1 MKCWAGLKKLTP
13 SERRK
18 LFVLLAINVTGISVL
33 LSNPGRTALLEFIA
47 WGKSRQGLAAC
58 VYVLLFAFGAVL
70 HFPEVLLAAAAGYM
84 FDSFLVALASVVCGA
99 TLGAMFAWWM
109 ARALLRDI
117 ITKHVIPRFQWLGV
131 IDRLASDPKKAWRIV
146 CLLRLPFV
154 PYIAMNMA
162 LAVTQ
167 LQFRTYVTTAFVGL
181 MPGSALYVLVGRGI
195 QNISAFVHGD
205 DDNLAPV
212 VLTVTGVVISLAV
225 FIGLGLHA
233 RKLVQREAMGHRRD
247 SDDAFSSVDGMLGG
261 DGMPGSVSSAA
272 ITDSHGVE
280 VEMC

>member
-1 MKCWAGLKKLTP
+1 
-13 SERRK
+13 
-18 LFVLLAINVTGISVL
+18 
-33 LSNPGRTALLEFIA
+33 
-47 WGKSRQGLAAC
+47 
-58 VYVLLFAFGAVL
+58 
-70 HFPEVLLAAAAGYM
+70 
-84 FDSFLVALASVVCGA
+84 
-99 TLGAMFAWWM
+99 
-109 ARALLRDI
+109 
-117 ITKHVIPRFQWLGV
+117 
-131 IDRLASDPKKAWRIV
+131 
-146 CLLRLPFV
+146 
-154 PYIAMNMA
+154 MNMA

-261 DGMPGSVSSAA
+261 DGMPGSAVPGVAA
-272 ITDSHGVE
+272 SGRCGPARAAAVRIFNGNLARVDAVRAAGHLRAWMGDASR
-280 VEMC
+280 